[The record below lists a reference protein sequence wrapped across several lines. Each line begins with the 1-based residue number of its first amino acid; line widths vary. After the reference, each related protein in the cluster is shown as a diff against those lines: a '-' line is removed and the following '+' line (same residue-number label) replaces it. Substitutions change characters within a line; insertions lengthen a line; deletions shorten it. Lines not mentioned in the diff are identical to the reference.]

1 MAHLRRSGLCGG
13 LVLAMVWGVGGWGL
27 GFVGEGGM
35 GDGVLVGVFF
45 VGGLGVKG
53 GGPVDVVG
61 SVWFL

>member
-1 MAHLRRSGLCGG
+1 MVKLRWIVLWGAGFGGG
-13 LVLAMVWGVGGWGL
+13 LGLGWWGL
-27 GFVGEGGM
+27 GFVGEGGV

-53 GGPVDVVG
+53 GGRVDVVG